1 METPK
6 ERVAEINRKAEA
18 ERGPGDPRPAEPR
31 DSRLLIAIICAGL
44 AIAFV
49 LLGVMY
55 VNNAGETLQP
65 PIAEQR

>member
-6 ERVAEINRKAEA
+6 ERVAESNRKAAA
-18 ERGPGDPRPAEPR
+18 ERRPGDPRPVEPR
-31 DSRLLIAIICAGL
+31 DSRPLIAIICAGL

-55 VNNAGETLQP
+55 VNSTGETPQP